1 MRKSLIFALLVMGF
15 SGIVAQILLLRELLV
30 IFHGNELSIGI
41 VLSNWLIL
49 EAFGC
54 FFLGKRIERT
64 ERRVEVYVLVVLL
77 FSLCFPL
84 MVYLTRII
92 KGIIGVTPG
101 ESLGLLPIFYSSFL
115 VLLPVSIPHGA
126 LFTFGCKIYSQLSS
140 KWASSIGR
148 VYIYETIGTIVGGTV
163 FTYLLIPYLHS
174 IQIALWVALLNL
186 GSCGLLL
193 ARFWQRAAR
202 FRILGSITMISLTFS
217 VFILFSGRAD
227 GIHWI
232 SISNQWKSQNVV
244 HYENSIYG
252 NITVTQRKE
261 QYTFFSDGIPIITTP
276 TPNIAFVEEFVH
288 LPMLFHPDPKEI
300 LLIGGGAGGV
310 LNEVLQ
316 HPVRRVDYAELD
328 PLILKVLRK
337 FPTTLTQT
345 ELSDSR
351 VKIEYAD
358 GRLFV
363 KITPNRYDIV
373 LVGLSSPSDLQVN
386 RLFTEEFFSLVK
398 ARLREEGILVIGLP
412 GSLTYLNDELRN
424 LNACILNTLKSV
436 YPYVRIIPGDFNLFL
451 ASGSREVTRA
461 TPAILSQ
468 RLDERGVKPDLLTKA
483 HIEYKLH
490 PRWLNWFSNS
500 IEGIEEKINKDFL
513 PLGVFYSLAYWN
525 ALFSPYMQGIFHWFQ
540 GVDLW
545 MFPVLLSLF
554 TLLFLLIRFKTG
566 RLFRTSIPFAVATT
580 GFAGMIFDLVL
591 IFAFQALYGYVY
603 RQIGLLVTAFMVGAA
618 VGSLGMTRF
627 LEQIKRDLPTLMRL
641 DMVIVL
647 FSALLPLIFLL
658 THPYLDRP
666 AVFLSFPAI
675 FLVLCFLSGLL
686 IGAEFPLANKIYLK
700 TSQSLS
706 GTAGLLYGADLLG
719 GWFGGVLGG
728 VVLLPVL
735 GLLKTCMVVVLLKI
749 TSLILLATSSH
760 HNGLESLLW
769 RGSTG

>member
-54 FFLGKRIERT
+54 FFLGKRIEKT
-64 ERRVEVYVLVVLL
+64 ERRIEAFGLVALL

-92 KGIIGVTPG
+92 KEIIGVTPG
-101 ESLGLLPIFYSSFL
+101 ESLGLLPILYSSFL

-126 LFTFGCKIYSQLSS
+126 LFTFGCKIYSQLNR
-140 KWASSIGR
+140 KLASSIGR
-148 VYIYETIGTIVGGTV
+148 VYVYETVGTIVGGVV

-174 IQIALWVALLNL
+174 IQIALGVTLLNL

-193 ARFWQRAAR
+193 GHFWQRDKAAG
-202 FRILGSITMISLTFS
+202 FRTLGSITTVALIFS
-217 VFILFSGRAD
+217 SFVLFSGRAHE
-227 GIHWI
+227 IHWL
-232 SISNQWKSQNVV
+232 SVSAQWKGQRVV
-244 HYENSIYG
+244 HYQNSIYG
-252 NITVTQRKE
+252 NIAVTQREE

-288 LPMLFHPDPKEI
+288 LPMLLHPDPKEI

-316 HPVRRVDYAELD
+316 HPVKRVDYVELD
-328 PLILKVLRK
+328 PLMLDVLKK
-337 FPTTLTQT
+337 FPTTLTQA
-345 ELSDSR
+345 ELSDPR
-351 VKIEYAD
+351 VKIEYID

-363 KITPNRYDIV
+363 KMTPNRYDIV

-398 ARLREEGILVIGLP
+398 GRLREEGILVIGLP

-424 LNACILNTLKSV
+424 LNACILNTLKGV
-436 YPYVRIIPGDFNLFL
+436 YPWVRIIPGDFNLFL
-451 ASGSREVTRA
+451 ASGSREVSRA

-490 PRWLNWFSNS
+490 PRWLDWFSS
-500 IEGIEEKINKDFL
+500 SLEGIEAKTNKDFL

-525 ALFSPYMQGIFHWFQ
+525 ALFSPYMQGIFRWFER
-540 GVDLW
+540 VDLW
-545 MFPVLLSLF
+545 MFPLLLSLF
-554 TLLFLLIRFKTG
+554 TLIFLLIRHKTG
-566 RLFRTSIPFAVATT
+566 RLFRASVPFAIATT

-591 IFAFQALYGYVY
+591 IFAFQVLYGYVY

-627 LEQIKRDLPTLMRL
+627 LERIKRDLSTLLRL
-641 DMVIVL
+641 DLAIIL
-647 FSALLPLIFLL
+647 FSGLLPLIFLL

-666 AVFLSFPAI
+666 AVFLIFPAV
-675 FLVLCFLSGLL
+675 FLVLSFLSGLL
-686 IGAEFPLANKIYLK
+686 IGAEFPLANKIYLR

-719 GWFGGVLGG
+719 GWFGGILGG

-749 TSLILLATSSH
+749 TSLILLATSAK
-760 HNGLESLLW
+760 
-769 RGSTG
+769 RI

>member
-54 FFLGKRIERT
+54 FFLGKRIEKT
-64 ERRVEVYVLVVLL
+64 ERRIEAFGLVALL

-92 KGIIGVTPG
+92 KEIIGVTPG
-101 ESLGLLPIFYSSFL
+101 ESLGLLPILYSSFL
-115 VLLPVSIPHGA
+115 VLLPVSILHGA
-126 LFTFGCKIYSQLSS
+126 LFTFGCKIYSQLNR
-140 KWASSIGR
+140 KLASSIGR
-148 VYIYETIGTIVGGTV
+148 VYVYETVGTIVGGAV
-163 FTYLLIPYLHS
+163 FTYFLIPYLHS
-174 IQIALWVALLNL
+174 IQIALGVTLLNL
-186 GSCGLLL
+186 VSCWLLL
-193 ARFWQRAAR
+193 RYFWQRAAG
-202 FRILGSITMISLTFS
+202 FRILGSITTVALIFS
-217 VFILFSGRAD
+217 SFILFSGRAHE
-227 GIHWI
+227 IHWL
-232 SISNQWKSQNVV
+232 SVSAQWKGQRVV
-244 HYENSIYG
+244 HYQNSIYG
-252 NITVTQRKE
+252 NIAVTQREE

-288 LPMLFHPDPKEI
+288 LPMLLHPDPKEI

-316 HPVRRVDYAELD
+316 HPVKRVDYVELD
-328 PLILKVLRK
+328 PLILDVLRK
-337 FPTTLTQT
+337 FPTTLTQA
-345 ELSDSR
+345 ELSDPR
-351 VKIEYAD
+351 VKIKYID

-363 KITPNRYDIV
+363 KMTPNRYDIV

-398 ARLREEGILVIGLP
+398 GRLREEGILVIGLP

-424 LNACILNTLKSV
+424 LNACILNTLKGV
-436 YPYVRIIPGDFNLFL
+436 YPWVRIIPGDFNLFL

-490 PRWLNWFSNS
+490 PRRLEWFSS
-500 IEGIEEKINKDFL
+500 SLEGIEAKTNKDFL

-525 ALFSPYMQGIFHWFQ
+525 ALFSPYMQGIFRWFER
-540 GVDLW
+540 VDLW
-545 MFPVLLSLF
+545 MFPLLLSLF
-554 TLLFLLIRFKTG
+554 TLIFLLIRHKTG
-566 RLFRTSIPFAVATT
+566 RLFRASVPFAIATT

-627 LEQIKRDLPTLMRL
+627 LERIKRDLSTFLRL
-641 DMVIVL
+641 DMAIIL
-647 FSALLPLIFLL
+647 FSVLLPLIFLL
-658 THPYLDRP
+658 IHPYLDRP
-666 AVFLSFPAI
+666 AVFLIFPAV
-675 FLVLCFLSGLL
+675 FLVLSFLSGLL
-686 IGAEFPLANKIYLK
+686 IGAEFPLANKIYLR

-719 GWFGGVLGG
+719 GWFGGILGG

-749 TSLILLATSSH
+749 TSLILLATSAK
-760 HNGLESLLW
+760 
-769 RGSTG
+769 RI